1 MFGSISNSAAW
12 TNVRNRFLAGGSK
25 RHAETLVSPR
35 LIFVWQQE
43 SATYL
48 DRIED
53 GTANFTLRV
62 LFKIAPALGM
72 TVSELLEGIE

>member
-1 MFGSISNSAAW
+1 MDERAKQILGRRVEETRRDLGISK
-12 TNVRNRFLAGGSK
+12 VDFC
-25 RHAETLVSPR
+25 V
-35 LIFVWQQE
+35 
-43 SATYL
+43 ATGIS

-53 GTANFTLRV
+53 GTANFTLKV

>member
-12 TNVRNRFLAGGSK
+12 TNVRNRFLQAGRRDTQGLGISK
-25 RHAETLVSPR
+25 VD
-35 LIFVWQQE
+35 FCV
-43 SATYL
+43 ATGISRPYL

-53 GTANFTLRV
+53 GTANFTLKV